1 MGIVEVSNKVSKKYM
16 PHYVAKLQFR
26 DDNRNNADIFEAAI

>member
-16 PHYVAKLQFR
+16 PHYVAELQFR
-26 DDNRNNADIFEAAI
+26 DDSRNNADIFGAAI